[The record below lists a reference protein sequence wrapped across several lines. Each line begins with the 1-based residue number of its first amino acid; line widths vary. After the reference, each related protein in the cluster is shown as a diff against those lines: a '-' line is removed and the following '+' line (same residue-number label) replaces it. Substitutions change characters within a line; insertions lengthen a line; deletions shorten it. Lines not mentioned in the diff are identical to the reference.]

1 MSILL
6 LVSVPDEK
14 KTRLSSYLAGATFVL
29 IFLMPFSSLYS
40 ICLSGRGVSL
50 YQQSHAG
57 VYRAGA
63 LFSEKAVAGLYCFR
77 CAGRSRALS
86 VFSLRHPVASGGKV
100 YPFDR
105 TAPGYG
111 FRAAGGGDE

>member
-6 LVSVPDEK
+6 LASVPDEK
-14 KTRLSSYLAGATFVL
+14 KTRLSSYWVGATFVL
-29 IFLMPFSSLYS
+29 IFLMSFSSLYS

-63 LFSEKAVAGLYCFR
+63 SFSEKAAAGLYCLR
-77 CAGRSRALS
+77 SAGWSRALS
-86 VFSLRHPVASGGKV
+86 ALSLGYPVASGGKV

-105 TAPGYG
+105 TAPGHG